1 MLLIGKN
8 DLVIIYLL
16 QYYNNKIKMAFK
28 TGLRIITVGYQIGMI
43 ANTYYMYTTMTELK
57 EINKKYTAE
66 VSKLMESI
74 RRK

>member
-1 MLLIGKN
+1 M
-8 DLVIIYLL
+8 L
-16 QYYNNKIKMAFK
+16 QYYNYNKIRMAFK
-28 TGLRIITVGYQIGMI
+28 TGMKIITVGYQIGMI
-43 ANTYYMYTTMTELK
+43 ANTYYMYTTMSELK